1 MKPNNNM
8 KEHILDIAINL
19 ITHNGIKNTSL
30 SDISKAAGISKGTL
44 YYHYS
49 SKDDLIFDIADVHL
63 NIITDAV
70 LECVKNIEKNS
81 SKDELINL
89 ILRKIA
95 TIGSTGR
102 IHMYLL
108 CEAIT
113 GNDSLR
119 EKIESKI
126 YSVEKRTLQDEIYK
140 NLSESIDEAEAFSF
154 LLISIVDGL
163 VVQSILKTEKLPYE
177 KIASF
182 LVSKWI

>member
-8 KEHILDIAINL
+8 KKHILDIAINL

-49 SKDDLIFDIADVHL
+49 SKDDLIFDIADIHL

-119 EKIESKI
+119 ERIKVKYIQW
-126 YSVEKRTLQDEIYK
+126 RTTLQDEIYK

>member
-1 MKPNNNM
+1 
-8 KEHILDIAINL
+8 
-19 ITHNGIKNTSL
+19 
-30 SDISKAAGISKGTL
+30 
-44 YYHYS
+44 
-49 SKDDLIFDIADVHL
+49 
-63 NIITDAV
+63 
-70 LECVKNIEKNS
+70 
-81 SKDELINL
+81 
-89 ILRKIA
+89 
-95 TIGSTGR
+95 
-102 IHMYLL
+102 MYLL

-119 EKIESKI
+119 ERIKVKYIQW
-126 YSVEKRTLQDEIYK
+126 RTTLQDEIYK

>member
-108 CEAIT
+108 CEALT

-119 EKIESKI
+119 ERIKVKYIQW
-126 YSVEKRTLQDEIYK
+126 RTTLQDEIYK
-140 NLSESIDEAEAFSF
+140 NLSESIDESEAFSF

-177 KIASF
+177 KIANF

>member
-49 SKDDLIFDIADVHL
+49 SKDDLIFNIADVHL

-119 EKIESKI
+119 ERIKVKYIQW
-126 YSVEKRTLQDEIYK
+126 RTTLQDEIYK

>member
-119 EKIESKI
+119 ERIKVKYIQW
-126 YSVEKRTLQDEIYK
+126 RTTLQDEIYK

-163 VVQSILKTEKLPYE
+163 VVQSLLKTEKLPYE

>member
-44 YYHYS
+44 YYHYA

-119 EKIESKI
+119 ERIKVKYIQW
-126 YSVEKRTLQDEIYK
+126 RTTLQDEIYK

>member
-63 NIITDAV
+63 NIITASV

-81 SKDELINL
+81 SKDELINI
-89 ILRKIA
+89 ILKKIS
-95 TIGSTGR
+95 TIGATGK

-113 GNDSLR
+113 GNDSLKER
-119 EKIESKI
+119 IKIKYI
-126 YSVEKRTLQDEIYK
+126 QWRTTLQDEIYK
-140 NLSESIDEAEAFSF
+140 NLSENIDEAEAFSF

-182 LVSKWI
+182 LVNKWM

>member
-1 MKPNNNM
+1 MKPNSNM

-49 SKDDLIFDIADVHL
+49 SKDDLIFDIADIHL
-63 NIITDAV
+63 NIITAAV

-108 CEAIT
+108 CEALT

-119 EKIESKI
+119 ERIKVKYIQW
-126 YSVEKRTLQDEIYK
+126 RTTLQDEIYK
-140 NLSESIDEAEAFSF
+140 NLSESIDESEAFSF

>member
-119 EKIESKI
+119 ERIKVKYIQW
-126 YSVEKRTLQDEIYK
+126 RTTLQDEIYK

>member
-113 GNDSLR
+113 GSDSLR
-119 EKIESKI
+119 ERIKVKYIQW
-126 YSVEKRTLQDEIYK
+126 RTTLQDEIYK

>member
-119 EKIESKI
+119 EIIKVKYIQW
-126 YSVEKRTLQDEIYK
+126 RTTLQDEIYK

>member
-119 EKIESKI
+119 
-126 YSVEKRTLQDEIYK
+126 KRIKVKYIQWRTTLQDEIYK

>member
-49 SKDDLIFDIADVHL
+49 SKDDLIFDIADIHL

-108 CEAIT
+108 CEALT

-119 EKIESKI
+119 ERIKVKYIQW
-126 YSVEKRTLQDEIYK
+126 RTTLQDEIYK
-140 NLSESIDEAEAFSF
+140 NLSESIDESEAFSF

-177 KIASF
+177 KIANF

>member
-119 EKIESKI
+119 ERIKVKYIQW
-126 YSVEKRTLQDEIYK
+126 RTTLQDEIYK

-177 KIASF
+177 KITSF

>member
-119 EKIESKI
+119 ERIKVKYIQW
-126 YSVEKRTLQDEIYK
+126 RTSLQDEIYK